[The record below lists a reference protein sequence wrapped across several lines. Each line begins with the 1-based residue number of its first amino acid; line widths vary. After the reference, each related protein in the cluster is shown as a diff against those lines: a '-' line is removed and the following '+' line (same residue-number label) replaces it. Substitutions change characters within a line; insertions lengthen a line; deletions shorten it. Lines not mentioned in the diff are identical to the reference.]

1 MSAEGKDFI
10 SSLMRREAK
19 ERLSASAALAHGF
32 VTGEGVAGGPTSPG
46 VPNSPLLSGDRRP
59 VKALLGE
66 FNAQRMLSKMV
77 NGDLGSNPVPPLL
90 HAALTPTALTYA
102 QVKGAHRRL
111 GSRAS
116 DEEGGPA

>member
-32 VTGEGVAGGPTSPG
+32 VTGEGVAGVPTSPEMT
-46 VPNSPLLSGDRRP
+46 NSPLLSGDRRP

-77 NGDLGSNPVPPLL
+77 NGDWDPTRCHRRL
-90 HAALTPTALTYA
+90 HAALTPTVPMY
-102 QVKGAHRRL
+102 R
-111 GSRAS
+111 
-116 DEEGGPA
+116 

>member
-32 VTGEGVAGGPTSPG
+32 VTGEGVAGVPTSPE
-46 VPNSPLLSGDRRP
+46 VTNSPLLSGDRRP

-77 NGDLGSNPVPPLL
+77 NGDLGSNSVCPPTPRGS
-90 HAALTPTALTYA
+90 HAHRPRV